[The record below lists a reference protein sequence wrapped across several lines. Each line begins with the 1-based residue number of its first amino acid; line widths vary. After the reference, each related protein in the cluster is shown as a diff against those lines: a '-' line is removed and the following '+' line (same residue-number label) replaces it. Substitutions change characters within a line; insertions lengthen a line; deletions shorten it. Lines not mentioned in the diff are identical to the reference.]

1 MRDGMFEVVVLIFFL
16 SIYVRMWFVMRDFK
30 YLYNRVNELHAHV
43 FMEPGDIQVGDGDN
57 YQVMSLDEFTDRFGF
72 DPRDAE
78 TTPATDGKASSE
90 VIDAWDNDR

>member
-1 MRDGMFEVVVLIFFL
+1 
-16 SIYVRMWFVMRDFK
+16 
-30 YLYNRVNELHAHV
+30 
-43 FMEPGDIQVGDGDN
+43 MEPGDIQVGDGDN

>member
-30 YLYNRVNELHAHV
+30 YLYNRVNELHANV

-78 TTPATDGKASSE
+78 TTPTTVEKASSE